1 MIGTMVRKKNFW
13 LFFILLAV
21 GCRGQSAPEGILSK
35 SEMSSLLVDLYI
47 AESRITISR
56 IPRDSAYLVLKPYE
70 DSVLYRRGITDST
83 LKKSYAYYLEH
94 PKVME
99 QILDAVIDT
108 LSLREQ
114 RAGSQP

>member
-1 MIGTMVRKKNFW
+1 
-13 LFFILLAV
+13 
-21 GCRGQSAPEGILSK
+21 
-35 SEMSSLLVDLYI
+35 MSSLLVDLYI